1 MGTAGSYG
9 PIGGLVSE
17 LVSAVS
23 TCRKQP
29 RQAWLWKRSTLIEA
43 DAENSEDLLLPCGTW
58 RRRWCWSALPSAAGG
73 QYWTDERPACGLL
86 LVGL

>member
-1 MGTAGSYG
+1 M
-9 PIGGLVSE
+9 L
-17 LVSAVS
+17 
-23 TCRKQP
+23 K
-29 RQAWLWKRSTLIEA
+29 
-43 DAENSEDLLLPCGTW
+43 NSEDLLLPCGTW